1 MATMP
6 TLWLHTPTELLVWA
20 MVAHVIADWLLQT
33 EWMAIHKTSLRHPAA
48 YAHAGVYTLLM
59 LPLFPWF
66 LAALIGVTHLL
77 VDTRVPVYWW
87 LRVIKQ
93 MPPKDSQNVRL
104 SESSLLGFRT
114 TTAIVE
120 AAVDQSFHLV
130 TLAAA
135 SLAVF
140 WFAG

>member
-1 MATMP
+1 MSAMP

-33 EWMAIHKTSLRHPAA
+33 EWMAVHKTSLRHPAA
-48 YAHAGVYTLLM
+48 YVHAGVYTLLM
-59 LPLFPWF
+59 LPLFPWL
-66 LAALIGVTHLL
+66 LAVLIGGIHLL
-77 VDTRVPVYWW
+77 VDTRIPVYWW

-93 MPPKDSQNVRL
+93 MPPKDSQNACL
-104 SESSLLGFRT
+104 PESSLMGFRT